1 MLSRGVLLTEL
12 RRLTSDI
19 ELDLRSRIPSDAAV
33 EPSDPVVERFR
44 DEYRAAVGYGLT
56 AATWQSWLDEQV
68 SQVAR
73 AWVLATV
80 VIRFCEDNGLLDMP
94 FAAGPADASDASD
107 GAFYQRQSSA
117 AAAELITSS
126 MDRLRSH
133 PAMASVFSR
142 SSNPLWRMRPSHE
155 ACRRLLAFWRRRTP
169 DGALV
174 HDFTD
179 ESRSTRFLTD
189 LYADISEHALKSYA
203 SVPTPPFV
211 VELIHDL
218 ALDPALDA
226 CASGAT
232 GLSGFRVVDPA
243 CGSGAFLLDAYERLF
258 RRWSEVAPGMSP
270 WQRAARAL
278 NSVHG
283 CDLDPCAVSITRF
296 RLLLAAMNSTGE
308 RRLEDVPDVPLV
320 VATGDSLLHNRRGT
334 SAGPGLT
341 GFGAPTDVDEY
352 ARRHGLLRAGSYQVV
367 TTNPPYITVKDKRLF
382 TAYRDAYESCNGL
395 YALSVPFT
403 ELAFDLALPGEAAGR
418 VGLLTSNS
426 FMKREFGRS
435 LVERVLPRVR
445 ISHVIDT
452 SGAYIPGHGTPTVI
466 LVGQNRVPDR
476 EAPVHMVVGRRGEP
490 GVPEVPGEGLVWQS
504 LRRLAFEA
512 EAVSH
517 WAESYLQERAQL
529 DIFPWSLAPSA
540 ARSVLRLMESGE
552 PLRERVTRIGYAANT
567 GSDELFCSTA
577 GSFRRHRAEES
588 ATVRVLTG
596 SEVRD
601 WSTHAPLRAFFPRT
615 RGGRELV
622 DLERLPG
629 HHRRLWPY
637 RGVLSGRRGS
647 RKTSPWYDWH
657 QFAPD
662 WDAHPWSI
670 VFPWVATHPHFSL
683 LRGSAVA
690 LNSAPVIKLPPSA
703 TEHSHLELLGVLNSS
718 AVCFWLKQMSQ
729 SKGQPHIGALRGGEA
744 WERIYEFTSTR
755 LLDLPLPPAF
765 SVAPAEELDLL
776 AAELGRCQSDLGN
789 PATRLTAQSLAA
801 ARGHWSSVRSRMVA
815 IQEELDWQ
823 TYASYGLLP
832 DDGNLTAALA
842 DLPGVE
848 VGERAFEIA
857 LARRIAAGE
866 TEARWFADDP
876 EGSWFRRHDVIPVTE
891 IPEHW
896 PPAYQ
901 NLVRRR
907 VAAIEQNGMLALL
920 EQPEY
925 KRRWLTPG
933 WDTMV
938 RDILRERMLDLCE
951 APRLWLDAATEDGRP
966 VARSVRK
973 LSELLGAEE
982 EFTTLAALYAP
993 RESIL
998 DVLLELLAGEH
1009 VPQAAPLRYKPS
1021 GLNKRRLWEELWEV
1035 QRLKDSSSAA
1045 DDRPERGGLSEAA
1058 PVLPRFTSA
1067 DFLKSSYWRQRGK
1080 FDMPNERFTSFA
1092 SSVAPLSPSTLI
1104 GWAGWDAGQRAHVLL
1119 HLLEADAHAHTQRP
1133 ESALPLLRALAD
1145 VLPWARTEHG
1155 LGPTSPPGDGEALSH
1170 AYEHHV
1176 TRLGLSAEEVNSW
1189 RPPTPKRGRP
1199 RKAG

>member
-12 RRLTSDI
+12 QQLTSGV
-19 ELDLRSRIPSDAAV
+19 ELDLRSRVS
-33 EPSDPVVERFR
+33 SDPAIEQFR
-44 DEYRAAVGYGLT
+44 DEYKTAVKYELT
-56 AATWQSWLDEQV
+56 AATWQAWLDEQV

-80 VIRFCEDNGLLDMP
+80 VIRFCEDNRLLDVP
-94 FAAGPADASDASD
+94 FAAGPADALEASD
-107 GAFYQRQSSA
+107 EAFHERPPSA
-117 AAAELITSS
+117 TAAELIGSS
-126 MDRLRSH
+126 VDRLRSH
-133 PAMASVFSR
+133 PVMASVFSR
-142 SSNPLWRMRPSHE
+142 SSHPLWRLRPSHE
-155 ACRRLLAFWRRRTP
+155 TCRTLLAFWRRRTP

-179 ESRSTRFLTD
+179 ASRSTEFLTD
-189 LYADISEHALKSYA
+189 LYADISEQARKSYA
-203 SVPTPPFV
+203 LVPTPSFV

-218 ALDPALDA
+218 VLDPALDA
-226 CASGAT
+226 CASDAP
-232 GLSGFRVVDPA
+232 GLSGFRFVDPA
-243 CGSGAFLLDAYERLF
+243 CGSGTFLLDAYERLF

-296 RLLLAAMNSTGE
+296 RLLLAAMNSTE
-308 RRLEDVPDVPLV
+308 EQRLEDVPDVPLV
-320 VATGDSLLHNRRGT
+320 VATGDSLLHSRRGT

-341 GFGAPTDVDEY
+341 GFGSPTDIDEY
-352 ARRHGLLRAGSYQVV
+352 AGRHGLLRAGSYQVV

-418 VGLLTSNS
+418 VGLLTANS
-426 FMKREFGRS
+426 FMKREFGRN

-476 EAPVHMVVGRRGEP
+476 AAQVHMVVGRRGEP
-490 GVPEVPGEGLVWQS
+490 WAPEVPREGLVWQS

-512 EAVSH
+512 GAVSH
-517 WAESYLQERAQL
+517 WAESYLQERARL
-529 DIFPWSLAPSA
+529 NTFPWSLARSE
-540 ARSVLRLMESGE
+540 ARAVLRLMESGE
-552 PLRERVTRIGYAANT
+552 RLRERVVRIGYAANT

-577 GSFRRHRAEES
+577 GSFRRHRAEEP

-601 WSTHAPLRAFFPRT
+601 WSAHAQLRAFFPRT
-615 RGGRELV
+615 GGGRELV
-622 DLERLPG
+622 DLDQLPG
-629 HHRRLWPY
+629 HYRRLWPY
-637 RGVLSGRRGS
+637 RGVLSRRPGFK
-647 RKTSPWYDWH
+647 KTSPWYDWH

-683 LRGSAVA
+683 LRGSAVP

-755 LLDLPLPPAF
+755 LLDLPLPAAF
-765 SVAPAEELDLL
+765 PVAPAEELDLL
-776 AAELGRCQSDLGN
+776 AAELGRCLSALGN
-789 PATRLTAQSLAA
+789 PAARLTTQSLAA
-801 ARGHWSSVRSRMVA
+801 AQRHWSSVRSRMVA

-832 DDGNLTAALA
+832 DDGNLAAALA
-842 DLPGVE
+842 DTPGLK

-857 LARRIAAGE
+857 LARRIEAGE
-866 TEARWFADDP
+866 TETRWFADDP

-891 IPEHW
+891 IPDHW
-896 PPAYQ
+896 PPAYRD
-901 NLVRRR
+901 LVQRR
-907 VAAIEQNGMLALL
+907 VDAIEQNGALALL

-925 KRRWLTPG
+925 KRRWLAPD
-933 WDTMV
+933 WDTTV
-938 RDILRERMLDLCE
+938 RGILRERMLDLCE
-951 APRLWLDAATEDGRP
+951 APRLWFDAAAEDRHP

-982 EFTTLAALYAP
+982 EFTALAALYAP
-993 RESIL
+993 EESIL
-998 DVLLELLAGEH
+998 DVLLELLADEQ

-1021 GLNKRRLWEELWEV
+1021 GLNKRRRWEELWEA
-1035 QRLKDSSSAA
+1035 QRHTDSSSTTE
-1045 DDRPERGGLSEAA
+1045 DRRERGGLDEAV
-1058 PVLPRFTSA
+1058 PVPPRFTSA
-1067 DFLKSSYWRQRGK
+1067 DFFKSSYWKQRGK
-1080 FDMPNERFTSFA
+1080 FDIPNERFTSFP

-1104 GWAGWDAGQRAHVLL
+1104 GWAGWDARARAQVVLD
-1119 HLLEADAHAHTQRP
+1119 LLEADAHAHAQRP
-1133 ESALPLLRALAD
+1133 ESALPLLRALAE
-1145 VLPWARTEHG
+1145 VLPWVRAGHA
-1155 LGPTSPPGDGEALSH
+1155 LDPASPLDDDEALSH
-1170 AYEHHV
+1170 AYEHHI
-1176 TRLGLSAEEVNSW
+1176 TRLGLSTEDVSSW
-1189 RPPTPKRGRP
+1189 RPPAPKRGRP
-1199 RKAG
+1199 RKDG